1 MAALTRPVFILGF
14 MNDADGRLSS
24 TALSRIEAGLTLQ
37 SADPNVVLLATG
49 GFGAH
54 FNVSTTPHREWVYRA
69 LAARGARFDRAGAS
83 DLLSANTVEDIAMI
97 ATFSARRGFEHI
109 EIVTSHFHVPRC
121 HFIAAC
127 LAPSMALTI
136 IAADDPPDFESERR
150 DHETRA
156 LAQLNAQ
163 GGVVVDGVLHPHP

>member
-1 MAALTRPVFILGF
+1 MVALTRPVFILGF
-14 MNDADGRLSS
+14 MNDADGGLSS
-24 TALSRIEAGLTLQ
+24 TALSRIEAALKLQ

-54 FNVSTTPHREWVYRA
+54 FNISTTPHREWVYRA
-69 LAARGARFDRAGAS
+69 LAARRARFDRAGDG

-97 ATFSARRGFEHI
+97 AAFAAKRGFQHI
-109 EIVTSHFHVPRC
+109 EIVTSHFHAPRC

-136 IAADDPPDFESERR
+136 IAADDLADLEPERR

-163 GGVVVDGVLHPHP
+163 GGVVVDGVLYRHP